1 MNCEQAY
8 ELMSARLDGA
18 LSAAQEET
26 LRAHLEGCPACRA
39 LMETM
44 TGLDAKVAALREP
57 APEGL
62 KKGVLYRIDQA
73 TGKAKTPRRR
83 WFGPGTALGAV
94 AAVLVLLV
102 GLGVFPLGTKSA
114 VGGISEHAD
123 SAAVEQNRGA
133 APVEAAGAEEPVK
146 NGLIPNAVPQEP
158 AATATIS
165 LDGLKGDEKEES
177 LSGSVPDS
185 DSSYYVGGGSRGQQ
199 EPNPI
204 SETLRSACTKLSAA
218 EQAAV
223 LLYTEFDPESL
234 FGLLKAEE
242 PQLYALVQE
251 LEPVREEDSL
261 RIRTDCGTVLAIQEW
276 LLENLP
282 QSELMAPELQAA
294 ETGLRIRMEALDP
307 GSESLYR
314 VISWA
319 PRSKPIAWPEQ
330 WPEAWAARLR
340 TQENWELFF
349 PTEDF
354 VPSAD
359 APAWLVF
366 ALPQS

>member
-114 VGGISEHAD
+114 AGISEHAD

-185 DSSYYVGGGSRGQQ
+185 DSSYYVGGGSR
-199 EPNPI
+199 
-204 SETLRSACTKLSAA
+204 CT
-218 EQAAV
+218 
-223 LLYTEFDPESL
+223 
-234 FGLLKAEE
+234 
-242 PQLYALVQE
+242 
-251 LEPVREEDSL
+251 VRCE
-261 RIRTDCGTVLAIQEW
+261 R
-276 LLENLP
+276 
-282 QSELMAPELQAA
+282 
-294 ETGLRIRMEALDP
+294 
-307 GSESLYR
+307 
-314 VISWA
+314 
-319 PRSKPIAWPEQ
+319 
-330 WPEAWAARLR
+330 
-340 TQENWELFF
+340 
-349 PTEDF
+349 
-354 VPSAD
+354 AD
-359 APAWLVF
+359 
-366 ALPQS
+366 